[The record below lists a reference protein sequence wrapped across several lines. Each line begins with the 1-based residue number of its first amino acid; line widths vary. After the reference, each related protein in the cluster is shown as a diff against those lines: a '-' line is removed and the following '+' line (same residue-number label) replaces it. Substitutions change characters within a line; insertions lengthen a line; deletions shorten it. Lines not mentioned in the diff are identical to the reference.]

1 MGDHEGHMEDIN
13 KTSIGIANRMA
24 GNEARTRVNLI
35 AVNRYCF
42 H

>member
-1 MGDHEGHMEDIN
+1 MGDQEVHVEDI